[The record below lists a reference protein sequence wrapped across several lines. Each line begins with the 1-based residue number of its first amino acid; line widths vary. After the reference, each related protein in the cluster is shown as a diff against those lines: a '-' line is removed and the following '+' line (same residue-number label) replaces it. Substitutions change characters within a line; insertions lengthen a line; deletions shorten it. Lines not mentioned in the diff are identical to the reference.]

1 MQSWDSRQC
10 RLLVIWFSLLHE
22 AFLLLQEAIANGHDV
37 HVVSN
42 YHYILVIQKCVF
54 CILHACYTLFSDIRN
69 LQIHQLWSILK
80 QFLKVFLKSY
90 TIIGNFFKGNNHRF
104 FFRLCIILE
113 TLVYRRILAICSQN
127 CLPHGVGAKA
137 PSSPKVSVPRGKPN
151 KFLKIDKEV
160 FWLLIPLHY
169 TKMLKKPNGHY
180 LSFVKAESMQLL
192 FWGSV

>member
-1 MQSWDSRQC
+1 MDMTYTWSQITITSWLFKNVCSVFYMLVVHFFQTFEMFRFISSGAFWNNFWKFFKNHTQ
-10 RLLVIWFSLLHE
+10 LL
-22 AFLLLQEAIANGHDV
+22 G
-37 HVVSN
+37 
-42 YHYILVIQKCVF
+42 
-54 CILHACYTLFSDIRN
+54 T
-69 LQIHQLWSILK
+69 
-80 QFLKVFLKSY
+80 
-90 TIIGNFFKGNNHRF
+90 FFKGNNHRF

-137 PSSPKVSVPRGKPN
+137 PSSPKVFVPRGKPN

-169 TKMLKKPNGHY
+169 TKMLKNPSGHY